1 MVFVRKG
8 LMNNNKENLIAVGLA
23 ALVVLILIFGGGTIK
38 IIPAGHI
45 GVVFNLFG
53 GVEKRVLNEGL
64 NIVIPVIETVTVYET
79 RKISYSFTDGYEIG
93 NVGPPIKCQT
103 NDGQQIDIDVSVIAH
118 IDKNKSWQL
127 HQDLG
132 KDYVDKL
139 IVPQTRS
146 ILRNIVTKYPIDTV
160 YTTSRIGLAQDAQK
174 ALKGSFLKSGV
185 VLDELL
191 IRGIVFSPAFAEAV
205 ERKQIALQES
215 QRQNWIKKTAE
226 REKEKKI
233 IEGEGDA
240 KALAVKGQAVQFDPR
255 IAELEF
261 LEQLDQRG
269 AEIPVI
275 TGTKNAILSIGDLL
289 KESQNQPSG
298 ELNRK
303 D

>member
-1 MVFVRKG
+1 MSEK
-8 LMNNNKENLIAVGLA
+8 KENLIAVGVA
-23 ALVVLILIFGGGTIK
+23 ALIIALLVFGGGMIK
-38 IIPAGHI
+38 VIPAGHV

-53 GVEKRVLNEGL
+53 GVEKRILNEGL
-64 NIVIPVIETVTVYET
+64 NVVIPVIETVATYEV

-93 NVGPPIKCQT
+93 NIGPPIKCQT

-118 IDKNKSWQL
+118 IDKNKNWRL

-146 ILRNIVTKYPIDTV
+146 ILRNVVARYPIDTV
-160 YTTSRIGLAQDAQK
+160 YTTERIGLSRDIEK
-174 ALKGSFLKSGV
+174 SLKKSFFKSGV
-185 VLDELL
+185 VLDEFL

-226 REKEKKI
+226 REKERKI

-240 KALAVKGQAVQFDPR
+240 KALAVKGQAIQLDPK

-269 AEIPVI
+269 ADIPVI
-275 TGTKNAILSIGDLL
+275 TGTKNAILSIGDFF
-289 KESQNQPSG
+289 KESQNQSPSND
-298 ELNRK
+298 NR
-303 D
+303 

>member
-1 MVFVRKG
+1 MSNK
-8 LMNNNKENLIAVGLA
+8 KENSIAIGIATFIVML
-23 ALVVLILIFGGGTIK
+23 LVFGGGMIK
-38 IIPAGHI
+38 VIPAGHA

-53 GVEKRVLNEGL
+53 GVEKRILKEGM
-64 NIVIPVIETVTVYET
+64 NIVIPIIETVTIYDT

-93 NVGPPIKCQT
+93 NVGSPIKCQT
-103 NDGQQIDIDVSVIAH
+103 NDGQQLDIDISVIAH
-118 IDKNKSWQL
+118 IDKNKNWQL

-132 KDYVDKL
+132 RDYVDKL

-146 ILRNIVTKYPIDTV
+146 ILRNIVAKYPINTV
-160 YTTSRIGLAQDAQK
+160 YTTSRLGLAQDAQTT
-174 ALKGSFLKSGV
+174 LKRSFLKSGV
-185 VLDELL
+185 VLDEIL

-226 REKEKKI
+226 REKERKI

-240 KALAVKGQAVQFDPR
+240 RALAVKGQAIQLDPR

-269 AEIPVI
+269 ADIPVI
-275 TGTKNAILSIGDLL
+275 TGTKNAILSIGELF
-289 KESQNQPSG
+289 KEAEKQG
-298 ELNRK
+298 GKEVEK
-303 D
+303 E

>member
-1 MVFVRKG
+1 MSNK
-8 LMNNNKENLIAVGLA
+8 KENSIAIGVA
-23 ALVVLILIFGGGTIK
+23 TLVVVLFLFGGGLIK
-38 IIPAGHI
+38 IIPAGHV

-53 GVEKRVLNEGL
+53 GVEKRILNEGL
-64 NIVIPVIETVTVYET
+64 SIVIPVIETVTIYEA
-79 RKISYSFTDGYEIG
+79 RKLSYSFTNGYEIG
-93 NVGPPIKCQT
+93 SVGPPIKCQT
-103 NDGQQIDIDVSVIAH
+103 NDGQQIDIDVSVIVH
-118 IDKNKSWQL
+118 IDKNKNWQL

-146 ILRNIVTKYPIDTV
+146 ILRNVVAKYPIDTV
-160 YTTSRIGLAQDAQK
+160 YTTDRIGLAQDIGK
-174 ALKGSFLKSGV
+174 SLKKSFFKSGV
-185 VLDELL
+185 ILDEFL

-226 REKEKKI
+226 REKERKI

-240 KALAVKGQAVQFDPR
+240 KALAVKGQAIQFDPK

-269 AEIPVI
+269 ADIPII
-275 TGTKNAILSIGDLL
+275 TGTKNAILSIGDLF
-289 KESQNQPSG
+289 KEIEKPTDN
-298 ELNRK
+298 K
-303 D
+303 

>member
-1 MVFVRKG
+1 MS
-8 LMNNNKENLIAVGLA
+8 NNKENSIAVGVA
-23 ALVVLILIFGGGTIK
+23 VLVVALLLFGGGMIK
-38 IIPAGHI
+38 IIPVGHV

-64 NIVIPVIETVTVYET
+64 NIVIPIVETVTVYES

-118 IDKNKSWQL
+118 IDKNKNWQL

-146 ILRNIVTKYPIDTV
+146 ILRNIVAKYPIDTV
-160 YTTSRIGLAQDAQK
+160 YTTSRIGLTHDAGK
-174 ALKGSFLKSGV
+174 SLKKSFFKSGV

-205 ERKQIALQES
+205 EKKQIALQES

-226 REKEKKI
+226 RDKERKI

-240 KALAVKGQAVQFDPR
+240 KALAVKGQAIQADPR

-269 AEIPVI
+269 GDIPVI
-275 TGTKNAILSIGDLL
+275 TGVKNAILSIGDLL
-289 KESQNQPSG
+289 KGSQMQPPS
-298 ELNRK
+298 ELNKK